1 MEGVKKFLSTHGYFL
16 GILIILIFAIIFR
29 TYNFQERI
37 GTGGDSGRDAMI
49 ALVALDRGEL
59 PLFASFS
66 SAGPFVF
73 GPLFYWYNMSTY
85 LLAPFTFEAPWIITC
100 MIGILV
106 VMAMTYIGYLV
117 GGKKMSIVLGF
128 LVAFSPQFIA
138 RSTFLSQHGFV
149 GVSCTLLLLF
159 FILYIQKKRIR
170 YAFLMGLSVG
180 IAISMHYQALN
191 LLLFLA
197 ALLLIPKTSL
207 YHKLLAFSFG
217 VLGFIIP
224 TLPLLYWDSHQD
236 FANLRNLLDY
246 MLIGQYR
253 IYVANSWKIYLY
265 YSLPDYWSNVVGGN
279 KPIAIILMALSGIT
293 FIYRTITKKIPLEI
307 FLTGI
312 ILGIFL
318 IIIRYYRGERFEG
331 YLIYTAPFIF
341 LITGWTLLQLSIFI
355 SYTTNKIFRS
365 REHRHIATFF
375 FFVVFSLILFFDLVN
390 ARQFIFGTNLLNDE
404 VKSASILLMQK
415 YPNKKFALYDYK
427 WKTSGD
433 TYALSLY
440 LHASGKAKTEGYPIG
455 IIGNTS
461 ASIDKKVVVGTFF
474 GHTIV
479 DLGKH
484 RGQLNKDNW
493 TRVNPQDVYDDLITR
508 WTKNQKL
515 TSSFSLDTFILE
527 RLKIF

>member
-1 MEGVKKFLSTHGYFL
+1 MKNFLSIHGYFL
-16 GILIILIFAIIFR
+16 GIIIILVLAIIFR

-49 ALVALDRGEL
+49 ALVAIDRGEL

-85 LLAPFTFEAPWIITC
+85 LFAPFTFEAPWIITC
-100 MIGILV
+100 MIGILI
-106 VMAMTYIGYLV
+106 VMVMTYIGYLV
-117 GGKKMSIVLGF
+117 GGKKMSIILGF

-149 GVSCTLLLLF
+149 GVSCIFLLLF
-159 FILYIQKKRIR
+159 FILYIQKKGLY
-170 YAFLMGLSVG
+170 YAFLIGVSCS

-197 ALLLIPKTSL
+197 ALLIVPKTSL
-207 YHKLLAFSFG
+207 YHKTLAVGF
-217 VLGFIIP
+217 GFIGFLIP
-224 TLPLLYWDSHQD
+224 TLPLLYWDANQN

-246 MLIGQYR
+246 ILIGQYR

-279 KPIAIILMALSGIT
+279 KPIASLIMIFSGAT
-293 FIYRTITKKIPLEI
+293 FAYRAITKKIPSEI
-307 FLTGI
+307 FLTGL

-331 YLIYTAPFIF
+331 YLIYTAPLIF
-341 LITGWTLLQLSIFI
+341 LISAWTLMQLSIFLKYI
-355 SYTTNKIFRS
+355 TNKIAPKYIYK
-365 REHRHIATFF
+365 HIASFLF
-375 FFVVFSLILFFDLVN
+375 IVIFSLILIFDLVN
-390 ARQFIFGTNLLNDE
+390 AKQFIFGTNLLNDE
-404 VKSASILLMQK
+404 VISASTFLTQK

-433 TYALSLY
+433 SYALSLY
-440 LHASGKAKTEGYPIG
+440 LYASGKTSMEGYPIG

-461 ASIDKKVVVGTFF
+461 ASLDKKVVIGTFF
-474 GHTIV
+474 GHNMV

-484 RGQLNKDNW
+484 RGQLNKENW
-493 TRVNPQDVYDDLITR
+493 VQVNAESVYDDLITR

-515 TSSFSLDTFILE
+515 TSSFSLDKFILE
-527 RLKIF
+527 KLKIY

>member
-1 MEGVKKFLSTHGYFL
+1 
-16 GILIILIFAIIFR
+16 
-29 TYNFQERI
+29 
-37 GTGGDSGRDAMI
+37 MI

-73 GPLFYWYNMSTY
+73 GPLFYWYNISTY
-85 LLAPFTFEAPWIITC
+85 FLAPFTFEAPWIITC
-100 MIGILV
+100 MIGVLI
-106 VMAMTYIGYLV
+106 VMVMTYIGYLV
-117 GGKKMSIVLGF
+117 GGKKMSIILGL

-149 GVSCTLLLLF
+149 GVSCIFLLLF
-159 FILYIQKKRIR
+159 FILYIQRKGFQ
-170 YAFLMGLSVG
+170 YAFLMGISTG

-191 LLLFLA
+191 LLLFIV
-197 ALLLIPKTSL
+197 ALLTIPKTSL
-207 YHKLLAFSFG
+207 LHKLLAVGFG
-217 VLGFIIP
+217 ILGFIIP
-224 TLPLLYWDSHQD
+224 TLPLLYWDAHQN

-265 YSLPDYWSNVVGGN
+265 YFLPDYWSNVVGGN
-279 KPIAIILMALSGIT
+279 KPMAVIIMGASGIAFT
-293 FIYRTITKKIPLEI
+293 YRLITKKMPYEI
-307 FLTGI
+307 FITGF

-331 YLIYTAPFIF
+331 YLIYTAPLIF
-341 LITGWTLLQLSIFI
+341 LISAWTLLQISIFI
-355 SYTTNKIFRS
+355 PYAANKITHKKTS
-365 REHRHIATFF
+365 KHITAFF
-375 FFVVFSLILFFDLVN
+375 FFSIFSLILFFDFVN

-404 VKSASILLMQK
+404 VKSASSLITQK
-415 YPNKKFALYDYK
+415 YPGRKFALYDYK

-440 LHASGKAKTEGYPIG
+440 LYASGATDTEGYPIG

-461 ASIDKKVVVGTFF
+461 ASIDKNVVIGTFF
-474 GHTIV
+474 GHNIV
-479 DLGKH
+479 DLDKH

-493 TRVNPQDVYDDLITR
+493 TRVNPEDVFDDLITR

-515 TSSFSLDTFILE
+515 TSSFSLDKLILE
-527 RLKIF
+527 RLKVY